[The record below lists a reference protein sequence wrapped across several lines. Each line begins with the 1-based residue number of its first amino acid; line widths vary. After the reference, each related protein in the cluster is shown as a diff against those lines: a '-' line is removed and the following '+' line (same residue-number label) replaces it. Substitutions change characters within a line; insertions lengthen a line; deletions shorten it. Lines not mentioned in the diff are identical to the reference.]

1 MKEEI
6 RRIMALVQEGKLSPE
21 DAAEL
26 IDAFAHAEEESEEAS
41 TGPQTPPPPPP
52 DAPGADGKDPFKSF
66 VEFMEGLGKEVNE
79 VNWQEIAGH
88 IRKGTQKG
96 IDTLKQT
103 AEQIKQG
110 KVGFGWFGTS
120 ETREVKLPLT
130 LGAGK
135 TLRVENRAGDVKVTG
150 GFPEGSVFAK
160 VQVRG
165 SDPED
170 ARKRADEFNLI
181 LEESDHLILVRPPEG
196 VGLSVDI
203 VVQLDGAG
211 HVEVVSESG
220 DVRVLDTQAGAKVRT
235 HSGDIQVRG
244 LQGPAELLTQTGDI
258 AVEECTS
265 PAMTV
270 ENKAGDISVRK
281 VQGNLSVR
289 AASGD
294 VAIRDCS
301 GKTLSVESVTG
312 DVLAKQLGYWKT
324 QLAGLSPALEMP
336 TDRPRPRVLGH
347 IAVQRQRRS
356 IGRRHPAVRD
366 ANPVIGSG
374 SQRHSDRHPKHHSC
388 TTPAL
393 RAATTASTCERA
405 PSLS

>member
-312 DVLAKQLGYWKT
+312 DVLVELGEPVT
-324 QLAGLSPALEMP
+324 GTLNVRTVNGDARVALPDGNDCRVSVSTLRGDVSCSLDLADEAR
-336 TDRPRPRVLGH
+336 TDQRITGRLGNGDGTLD
-347 IAVQRQRRS
+347 ISAVNGDIS
-356 IGRRHPAVRD
+356 VG
-366 ANPVIGSG
+366 
-374 SQRHSDRHPKHHSC
+374 
-388 TTPAL
+388 L
-393 RAATTASTCERA
+393 RAAATA
-405 PSLS
+405 